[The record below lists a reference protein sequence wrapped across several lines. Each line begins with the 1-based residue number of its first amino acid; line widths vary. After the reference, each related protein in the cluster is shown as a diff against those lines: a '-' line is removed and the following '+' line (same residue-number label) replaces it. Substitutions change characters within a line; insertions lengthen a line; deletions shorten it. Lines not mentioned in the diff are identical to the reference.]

1 MVCILNLD
9 FDCNL
14 KIHDLTCF
22 RVEPVIYETMV
33 VSAPSRPA
41 NDLFLRTF
49 YSRPS
54 AFFAKNVKRLCL
66 ANLTDSNGTFNQAI
80 QIISACSDITEL
92 LCWAYPES
100 IEDNLIQFL
109 VPHRLQKLSV
119 KIEALW
125 GLSPP
130 SIHKFDPHFF
140 HQSISPRHRPSSV
153 PIRVSA
159 NRLD

>member
-66 ANLTDSNGTFNQAI
+66 ANLTDSNGTFNQAT
-80 QIISACSDITEL
+80 QIVSACSGITEL

-140 HQSISPRHRPSSV
+140 PSSFLR
-153 PIRVSA
+153 PNSSQCESIRIA
-159 NRLD
+159 WA